1 MIFTKEHTHSVEFH
15 HDELGSLGE
24 GKLSFGG
31 GTPVRGRLPLTSPIP
46 HSDTEYLLG
55 VVQAIAENGKSYTLH
70 GCKAYGFTIYADFLI
85 VGNVLDDGFR
95 SVSIRYSDISE
106 WFMQWRRIEG
116 KVGETL
122 TWSELPQQIS
132 VDFEDGKRQFKLTT
146 EYESDLTS
154 KGEDH
159 VLHEHIEFALEQT
172 GGVLTLDD
180 AKGKAMEV
188 ARLLS
193 ILIAH
198 PVSIVDIHVQT
209 VDTNRF
215 HRLYFPTFRSVD
227 RDTSDSTFVR
237 SCFTQKH
244 ALDDR
249 WQTIF
254 QNYYRS
260 PHRSVRWTRLA
271 GMQRYEGF
279 WEYKVLGYISL
290 LDSYVSHY
298 AGRGKKSLTPPNP
311 KKMSA
316 LEGELVQMSPKLGET
331 TIKSILD
338 AVNRMF
344 SFSQEPKFPEK
355 YQATIAATDADIVKI
370 INIAERD
377 FRLIKRVRDKIA
389 HGDDIGLEDGD
400 LEQIGTVVSRIELLL
415 TYCAYIDFGLS
426 KTDFLEGLNNPLC
439 RLRRLSQIDEKHLAR
454 VSETAEFF
462 QVSPEVF
469 RTLSSRKGLGVF
481 TCFLEGPNHEIE
493 FSDHFQQKH
502 LDWQNARHTGMSTFE
517 QIFDVEAGIV
527 RHVPHL
533 FIECGDESIEFHGA
547 YVFDKSRLSPG

>member
-1 MIFTKEHTHSVEFH
+1 MIFIEEHTHAVEFH

-24 GKLSFGG
+24 GKLSFGA
-31 GTPVRGRLPLTSPIP
+31 GTQVRGQLPMTSPIP
-46 HSDTEYLLG
+46 HTDAEYVLG
-55 VVQAIAENGKSYTLH
+55 VVHAINENGKSYTLH
-70 GCKAYGFTIYADFLI
+70 GCKAYGFSIYADYLI
-85 VGNVLDDGFR
+85 VGKVPEGRFR
-95 SVSIRYSDISE
+95 CLSIRYSDVSE

-132 VDFEDGKRQFKLTT
+132 VTFKDGQRPFKLTT

-180 AKGKAMEV
+180 AKDKAMEI

-193 ILIAH
+193 ILITH

-215 HRLYFPTFRSVD
+215 HRLYFPTFRPVD
-227 RDTSDSTFVR
+227 RDTSNGTFVR
-237 SCFTQKH
+237 SCFIQKH

-249 WQTIF
+249 WQAIF
-254 QNYYRS
+254 ESYYRS
-260 PHRSVRWTRLA
+260 PHRRVRWTRLA

-279 WEYKVLGYISL
+279 WEYKALGYISL
-290 LDSYVSHY
+290 LDSYVSHH
-298 AGRGKKSLTPPNP
+298 AGRAKKSLTPPNP
-311 KKMSA
+311 KKMST
-316 LEGELVQMSPKLGET
+316 LEGELNQMSPKLDQT

-338 AVNRMF
+338 ATSRTF
-344 SFSQEPKFPEK
+344 SFNQEPKFPEK
-355 YQATIAATDADIVKI
+355 YRATIAATDADVVKI
-370 INIAERD
+370 INISERD

-415 TYCAYIDFGLS
+415 TYWAYVDVGLS
-426 KTDFLEGLNNPLC
+426 KSDFLDGLNNPLC
-439 RLRRLSQIDEKHLAR
+439 RLRRLSQIDTKHLAR
-454 VSETAEFF
+454 VCGTAEFF

-481 TCFLEGPNHEIE
+481 ACFLEGPHREIE

-502 LDWQNARHTGMSTFE
+502 LDWHNARHTGMFTFE
-517 QIFDVEAGIV
+517 QIFDVQAGIV

-533 FIECGDESIEFHGA
+533 FIECGDESIEFHSA
-547 YVFDKSRLSPG
+547 CIFDKSRVSPV